1 MGNDASDE
9 RAFARAKSGY
19 ERLGEAEGADVSAA
33 GRSRLLEHGRTT
45 ERAYVLLHGL
55 TASPSQ
61 FAEFA
66 AALHATGAN
75 VFVPRLPRHG
85 HADRL
90 TRVLAGLTAAELT
103 TWAYEVVAA
112 AQGLG
117 RHLTVVGFS
126 AGGLLGA
133 WIAQHIAVDRVVC
146 IAPLLGVGRVPMRLG
161 RSIASAMLRAPNA
174 FVWWHPVEREHHGPP
189 HGYPRFATHA
199 VAHAW
204 RLGVDVLAT
213 ARTRAPA
220 TRDIVLVSNA
230 SETTVNNR
238 ATAHLADAWTAHAAG
253 RVAVRHLVG
262 LPPSHD
268 IIEPLRRHP
277 LAAAVY
283 PQLLEIV
290 TAPHVLAPLTET

>member
-161 RSIASAMLRAPNA
+161 RSITSAMLRAPNA